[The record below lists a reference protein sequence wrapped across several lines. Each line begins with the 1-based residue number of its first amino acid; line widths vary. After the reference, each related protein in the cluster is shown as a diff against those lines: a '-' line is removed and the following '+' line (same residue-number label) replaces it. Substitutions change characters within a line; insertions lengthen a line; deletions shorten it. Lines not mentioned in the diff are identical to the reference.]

1 MMGYESVI
9 RPLMSD
15 RRYRH
20 CVNVSKTAQELAIR
34 YGADRKKARIAGIL
48 HDITKERSFKEQLKM
63 IDRFNINVTDLEL
76 SARGLLHSITGS
88 AYVHNVLGV
97 NDEEILNAIRYHTTA
112 RANMGILE
120 KIVFIA
126 DFISEERD
134 YPGVERLRI
143 LSRRGL
149 DDVMLG
155 GIAFTINSLT
165 KTKLCIHPDTF
176 AAYNEAVSKYRE
188 NKEKG
193 GENNGATK

>member
-126 DFISEERD
+126 DFI
-134 YPGVERLRI
+134 Y
-143 LSRRGL
+143 
-149 DDVMLG
+149 
-155 GIAFTINSLT
+155 
-165 KTKLCIHPDTF
+165 C
-176 AAYNEAVSKYRE
+176 Y
-188 NKEKG
+188 
-193 GENNGATK
+193 